1 MTHKNENWIN
11 PKGYEAF
18 RQICSIVIPILIII
32 VLYLIA
38 FCIITSSPSSE
49 TGGVTSSAS
58 PVYIMTVFELQQAL
72 SDNGYK
78 VKVDGKIGEET
89 KRQWDRFCADRMA
102 AKYINPKLK
111 EK

>member
-1 MTHKNENWIN
+1 MPHKNKIWLN

-49 TGGVTSSAS
+49 TGEVTSSAS

-78 VKVDGKIGEET
+78 VKVDGKVGKETIEAWDSYCHTRFANQFMTKTGE
-89 KRQWDRFCADRMA
+89 
-102 AKYINPKLK
+102 PK
-111 EK
+111 